1 MQGKKIKDIHSENKI
16 INIED
21 TYANKKLEEYM
32 NKIYFYKI
40 KEKEENDNIKSGID
54 EYVIND
60 FE

>member
-21 TYANKKLEEYM
+21 TYANKKLDEYM
-32 NKIYFYKI
+32 DKIYPYKI